1 MTCLAKITPY
11 QIISRSVKMTQSLN
25 ENMRI
30 KQVVETYP
38 ISKATVWR
46 FVKQGKFNAYRVTDG
61 VTIFKRSEL
70 EEFFSGGAK

>member
-1 MTCLAKITPY
+1 
-11 QIISRSVKMTQSLN
+11 MTQSLN

>member
-1 MTCLAKITPY
+1 MNN
-11 QIISRSVKMTQSLN
+11 SLN

-38 ISKATVWR
+38 ISKATIWW
-46 FVKQGKFNAYRVTDG
+46 FVKQGKVNAYKITDG

-70 EEFFSGGAK
+70 EAFFNGSKVAQWVPPLSM

>member
-1 MTCLAKITPY
+1 MTNT
-11 QIISRSVKMTQSLN
+11 LN

-38 ISKATVWR
+38 VSKASVWR
-46 FVKQGKFNAYRVTDG
+46 FVKQGKFSAYKISDG

-70 EEFFSGGAK
+70 EAFFNGGVK

>member
-1 MTCLAKITPY
+1 
-11 QIISRSVKMTQSLN
+11 MTQSQN

-38 ISKATVWR
+38 VSKASVWR
-46 FVKQGKFNAYRVTDG
+46 YVRDGKFNAYKITDG

-70 EEFFSGGAK
+70 ETFFNGGVK